1 MLKRSQNWC
10 LVWPKES
17 FSLGSNLTIF
27 EEVVSL
33 SIQVLSANFNWI
45 HYNLVQIFP
54 ILIILLLA
62 AGYLSTYQ
70 RILWTSLLFTIFSF
84 QMGFTG
90 NLATL
95 EADGL
100 YEQYLMMLLFY
111 YLQGWLGHWCWYK
124 CRSPSSRWTRRWSPV
139 RSPR

>member
-1 MLKRSQNWC
+1 
-10 LVWPKES
+10 VWPKEA

-62 AGYLSTYQ
+62 AGYLSTYR

-100 YEQYLMMLLFY
+100 YE
-111 YLQGWLGHWCWYK
+111 
-124 CRSPSSRWTRRWSPV
+124 
-139 RSPR
+139 